1 MTSKDENLLEYIKI
15 DYSKPK
21 NLYKPS
27 ASLFLT
33 KTDAEILNRYLTLNR
48 TNLRYV
54 PKYWYNIFNFN
65 VCDYTH
71 RPNLEKINARQL

>member
-1 MTSKDENLLEYIKI
+1 MTSKNENLLEYIKI

-27 ASLFLT
+27 ASLLLT

-54 PKYWYNIFNFN
+54 PKY
-65 VCDYTH
+65 
-71 RPNLEKINARQL
+71 